1 MLVTSS
7 YPAVL
12 PDPSCYVHRMFMG
25 AGTEDNPTMEVCG
38 TGFDSYRHIVGQVRK
53 QRGQLL
59 AAHPPPN

>member
-1 MLVTSS
+1 
-7 YPAVL
+7 
-12 PDPSCYVHRMFMG
+12 MG